1 MRGIPYR
8 VVYACG
14 MGEGRFPSSDAEDPL
29 DLRWARRRDGDV
41 TARDRDKYAFLE
53 TLLGARDALVL
64 SHVSRD
70 PLTGDALAPSS
81 VVQELLH
88 AVSLGYVKD
97 PVAAGIRVVHP
108 LRRWDDAATVAEL
121 PEAGAEARTVAVR
134 RSAEGNARGADG
146 RPSRGEILAHA
157 DAGDPAWRALAEHL
171 GLARLPEIA
180 AAVDGRVTVP
190 MYAIVKFLEMP
201 LQGWA
206 SFRLGLDETESED
219 LAARESEPFE
229 THPRDETLILR
240 DVMLAAAQTGC
251 SLEDAYDAAV
261 RDRELR
267 GLGPSG
273 VFARGERA
281 DALRALE
288 TWKRELEQR
297 GVGLGSLV
305 MHRFGRAGE
314 HARPA
319 RAHEAVV
326 IEVDVPDAS
335 GKVHH
340 VRAEI
345 QGRTLPVGTREDGAV
360 SVTLAKRANEPPK
373 EEWARAGRK
382 RSLLRS
388 FVDHAVL
395 AASGEPLGPCE
406 GLVVVAAQDGPV
418 PQEMRFRPLTPDA
431 AKSWLRGVVRELLG
445 APHAYFLPCEAVF
458 VRSEREGDPP
468 ATAIV
473 EEARDKLRGG
483 DGPPALRSAYGPVP
497 RPQEYPIPDE
507 ATARDMIE
515 RRFGPLLPGDE
526 EDEP

>member
-1 MRGIPYR
+1 
-8 VVYACG
+8 
-14 MGEGRFPSSDAEDPL
+14 
-29 DLRWARRRDGDV
+29 
-41 TARDRDKYAFLE
+41 
-53 TLLGARDALVL
+53 
-64 SHVSRD
+64 
-70 PLTGDALAPSS
+70 
-81 VVQELLH
+81 
-88 AVSLGYVKD
+88 
-97 PVAAGIRVVHP
+97 
-108 LRRWDDAATVAEL
+108 
-121 PEAGAEARTVAVR
+121 
-134 RSAEGNARGADG
+134 
-146 RPSRGEILAHA
+146 
-157 DAGDPAWRALAEHL
+157 
-171 GLARLPEIA
+171 
-180 AAVDGRVTVP
+180 

-229 THPRDETLILR
+229 TDPRDETLILR

-251 SLEDAYDAAV
+251 SLEEAYDAAV

-288 TWKRELEQR
+288 TWKSQLEQR
-297 GVGLGSLV
+297 GVALDSLV

-326 IEVDVPDAS
+326 IDVDVPDAS

-345 QGRTLPVGTREDGAV
+345 QGRTLPVGTREEGAV
-360 SVTLAKRANEPPK
+360 SVTLAKRANEPPR

-406 GLVVVAAQDGPV
+406 GLVVVASQEGPV
-418 PQEMRFRPLTPDA
+418 PEEMRFRALTPDA

-458 VRSEREGDPP
+458 VRHEREGEPS
-468 ATAIV
+468 ASAVV

-497 RPQEYPIPDE
+497 RPQEYPIPQE
-507 ATARDMIE
+507 ATAREMIE
-515 RRFGPLLPGDE
+515 RRFGPLLPTDE